1 VTDFDPDAVKSGQQQ
16 RASARE
22 LWTTNQ
28 VAEHLGVRPG
38 TFRDYRQRLDPPPPA
53 PVSSQPGRGGQDL
66 YDAAAVR
73 EWHANRKGRGHRSD
87 LDATGGTQ

>member
-1 VTDFDPDAVKSGQQQ
+1 MSEP
-16 RASARE
+16 E
-22 LWTTNQ
+22 LWTTAQ

-38 TFRDYRQRLDPPPPA
+38 TFRDYRQRLDPPPPL

-73 EWHANRKGRGHRSD
+73 QWHAKRPGRGHRTD
-87 LDATGGTQ
+87 LENSESTP